1 VTGSTAEIGGLVSLA
16 GVAGVIGSL
25 GYLHLAPTGLSPV
38 HNAVSQYGITEYRLG
53 YRVAT
58 VSFGIAGIA
67 LATGLHVTLPNPG
80 TSVVVTLLVI
90 FGAGRFA
97 ISWFPMDAPGTPRT
111 PTGQA
116 HGLIAIGTFGSAVIA
131 AFRLGSVLRDG
142 SLWQSLSP
150 VSTGLGVVMAVCI
163 LGMFL
168 GRSSTSWRRDFGAV
182 ERVFYL
188 STVVWFT
195 IFSVACATASK

>member
-1 VTGSTAEIGGLVSLA
+1 MTGSTAEIAGVVSLA
-16 GVAGVIGSL
+16 GLAGVIGSL

-67 LATGLHVTLPNPG
+67 LAIGLHATLLTPG
-80 TSVVVTLLVI
+80 TSVVVTLLAI
-90 FGAGRFA
+90 FAAGRFV

-111 PTGQA
+111 PTGQV

-131 AFRLGSVLRDG
+131 AFRLGSVLRVG
-142 SLWQSLSP
+142 SLWHSLSP
-150 VSTGLGVVMAVCI
+150 VSAGLGVVMAVCI
-163 LGMFL
+163 LGMVL
-168 GRSSTSWRRDFGAV
+168 GRSSTSWRRVFGAV
-182 ERVFYL
+182 ERSFYL
-188 STVVWFT
+188 SAIVWFT
-195 IFSVACATASK
+195 IFSVACVTAST